1 MITHSLAVSFL
12 FPHFIL
18 LSNDYSSLFPP
29 EKRVI
34 PPPQKKF
41 SIPPQAINRDWSL
54 RKHQESIT
62 SIVQVPVEYFS
73 VSSLV
78 AKTKDSF
85 YVKERNKF
93 ERSFQI
99 LTLYGAKTETDRQ
112 IKEECLSVL

>member
-1 MITHSLAVSFL
+1 M
-12 FPHFIL
+12 
-18 LSNDYSSLFPP
+18 
-29 EKRVI
+29 I
-34 PPPQKKF
+34 PPPKKKF

-85 YVKERNKF
+85 YVKEGNKF

-99 LTLYGAKTETDRQ
+99 LTLYGAKTETDRE